1 LAPFL
6 SVFGCYWAPWLAS
19 GRSGMALA
27 AASRQEPT
35 KACSLCPLTYSH
47 TLRPGR
53 ACISCNTFPALAH
66 AENTSLVA
74 CGPPVAQLHRD
85 CKEFRKAQ
93 SLRFRST
100 SSWPTV
106 GLPAPRLLNAE
117 RAWNGLAGGTRGSS
131 GGSAAQSSWRNTTSY
146 ATSAESPNMP
156 VQPNLGPGSTAQASG
171 RHRQW
176 FLERER
182 RFFLAFLP
190 AGRVQDPDNGPS
202 AIGMVPPILF
212 SPRTRSATA
221 PGAPQVSYGLGPPVS
236 LLPSASKIETTRT
249 RKTGIFELPT
259 LVLGGEHT

>member
-1 LAPFL
+1 M
-6 SVFGCYWAPWLAS
+6 V
-19 GRSGMALA
+19 
-27 AASRQEPT
+27 
-35 KACSLCPLTYSH
+35 
-47 TLRPGR
+47 
-53 ACISCNTFPALAH
+53 
-66 AENTSLVA
+66 
-74 CGPPVAQLHRD
+74 
-85 CKEFRKAQ
+85 
-93 SLRFRST
+93 
-100 SSWPTV
+100 
-106 GLPAPRLLNAE
+106 LPAPRLLNAE
-117 RAWNGLAGGTRGSS
+117 RAWNGLAGGTRGSL

-146 ATSAESPNMP
+146 ATSPESPNMP

-221 PGAPQVSYGLGPPVS
+221 PGAPQVSSGLGPPVS